1 METGCDVITQCAR
14 PDRLRRAC
22 PLLARNDQGTWVC
35 SVAAAEVRPFWGRT
49 FAYVGSFVVLTIALA
64 TGLAYGGMRAIGY
77 EVSLRQV
84 IWPPAWDELRE
95 VQAEFFIAQARQHY
109 TDGEVR
115 EQPDRRSETTRVWF
129 QSLLSRGRMD
139 EIAQLAQRQLSVEP
153 EQSSA

>member
-1 METGCDVITQCAR
+1 M
-14 PDRLRRAC
+14 
-22 PLLARNDQGTWVC
+22 
-35 SVAAAEVRPFWGRT
+35 RPFWGRT

-153 EQSSA
+153 EQASA